1 MQSILPNDH
10 RLKVHGRSQT
20 ITAKEFVING
30 NYEKS
35 NRPLID
41 LSDNLVNN
49 QRGDIAM
56 LYRNQSLESRRAVR
70 AAFTLMELLV
80 VMAIIV
86 IIAGFGGYYVIGQLN
101 ESKVTQAKIKAKNI
115 AKAVDT
121 YYIDHSTYPQQLDQL
136 LQKSEIGKGPYL
148 TSREE
153 IIDPWNQ
160 PFQYDPSGQKNAAAG
175 KVIQTPDVFTTT
187 PDGRTVGNWSDQT
200 K

>member
-1 MQSILPNDH
+1 
-10 RLKVHGRSQT
+10 VSQT
-20 ITAKEFVING
+20 DAAREVVIKG

-35 NRPLID
+35 HGLLID
-41 LSDNLVNN
+41 PSDNLLKTNKP
-49 QRGDIAM
+49 RRYAM
-56 LYRNQSLESRRAVR
+56 LQRNPQPERRLAVR

-101 ESKVTQAKIKAKNI
+101 ESKVTQAKIKAKNV

-121 YYIDHSTYPQQLDQL
+121 YYIDHGTYPQQLDQL

-153 IIDPWNQ
+153 ILDPWNQ
-160 PFQYDPSGQKNAAAG
+160 PFQYDQSGQKNQQVGA
-175 KVIQTPDVFTTT
+175 VIQTPDVFTTT
-187 PDGRTVGNWSDQT
+187 PDGRTIGNWSDQR